1 MLPTDTSL
9 LLRVGMEGSKKV
21 NKFLV
26 ILALSLVAG
35 FGAVGCSTPGDLH
48 LRMGRDFVEKG
59 VWASPAM
66 KVAVLP
72 FTNWTDN
79 PHAGGITARLFASE
93 LYHRQL
99 FSVMEPAETEQG
111 LGAMETPQGAFRQDL
126 AQETGRRLGVDAVVV
141 GSVSEFAYQ
150 HGLREEPA
158 VGLSIRLVRVDD
170 GKLLWT
176 ASHSEIG
183 SGWWRR
189 DSLNLTAQRVVA
201 RMLDTLESDLEQG
214 PPPGEAP

>member
-1 MLPTDTSL
+1 MT
-9 LLRVGMEGSKKV
+9 
-21 NKFLV
+21 
-26 ILALSLVAG
+26 
-35 FGAVGCSTPGDLH
+35 
-48 LRMGRDFVEKG
+48 
-59 VWASPAM
+59 
-66 KVAVLP
+66 VAVLP

-79 PHAGGITARLFASE
+79 PHAGGINARLFASE

-99 FSVMEPAETEQG
+99 FSVLEPAETEQG
-111 LGAMETPQGAFRQDL
+111 LGATENVPQGVFRQDL
-126 AQETGRRLGVDAVVV
+126 AQEAGRRLGVDAVAV

-158 VGLSIRLVRVDD
+158 VGLSIRLVRVAD

-201 RMLDTLESDLEQG
+201 RMLDNLESDLERG
-214 PPPGEAP
+214 PAPGEAP